1 MWWAEYGFLLFGL
14 ALFLSNTGV
23 QLLAAAVRN

>member
-1 MWWAEYGFLLFGL
+1 MWWAAYGFLLFGL
-14 ALFLSNTGV
+14 TLFLSNIGV